1 MVLADSQGIPVG
13 VTVHSASP
21 AEVTL
26 IEATLDLSQ
35 TLARRTPQ
43 RLIADKAYDSDGLR
57 EQLADRGIE
66 QITPHRR
73 NRRRPSRQDGRPLRR
88 YRHRWIIERTIAWLG
103 SFRRVHTRWDRSVA
117 IYTGFVHL
125 ACVLV
130 SCRYL

>member
-1 MVLADSQGIPVG
+1 MVLADGQGIPVG

-26 IEATLDLSQ
+26 VEATLDLSQ
-35 TLARRTPQ
+35 ALVRRTPQ
-43 RLIADKAYDSDGLR
+43 RLIADKGYDSDGLR
-57 EQLADRGIE
+57 DQLADRGIE
-66 QITPHRR
+66 QITPHRL
-73 NRRRPSRQDGRPLRR
+73 NRSRPARQDGRPLRR

-103 SFRRVHTRWDRSVA
+103 SFRRVHTRWDHSVA

-125 ACVLV
+125 ACILI